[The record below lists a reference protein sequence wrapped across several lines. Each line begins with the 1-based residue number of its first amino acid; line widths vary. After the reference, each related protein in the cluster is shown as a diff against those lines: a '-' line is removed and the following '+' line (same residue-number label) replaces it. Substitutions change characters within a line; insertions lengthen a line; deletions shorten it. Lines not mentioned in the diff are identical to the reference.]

1 MEKTK
6 AKQRVRERDIKE
18 GDRNTKYF
26 HIVAS
31 QRRRK
36 TTTSMK

>member
-6 AKQRVRERDIKE
+6 GKQRARERDIKE

-26 HIVAS
+26 HVVVS

-36 TTTSMK
+36 TTTSMQ